1 MRQFSKAALGW
12 ELPLDA
18 FHTNS
23 SFGPGTFPMLPFAR
37 DFAKVTIC
45 ALLPFASHQ
54 DAAVAARIADLR

>member
-1 MRQFSKAALGW
+1 LGW

-37 DFAKVTIC
+37 DFAKLTNC
-45 ALLPFASHQ
+45 AFLPLVQVHTSRQ
-54 DAAVAARIADLR
+54 LSVYSM